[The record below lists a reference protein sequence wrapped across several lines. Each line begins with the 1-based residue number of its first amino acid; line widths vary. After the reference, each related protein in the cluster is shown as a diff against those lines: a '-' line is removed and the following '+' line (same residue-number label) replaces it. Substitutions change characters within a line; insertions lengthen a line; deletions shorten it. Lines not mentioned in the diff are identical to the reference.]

1 MLDVAVWLA
10 AVAVSYL
17 VGALPSGL
25 IVGRVLRGVD
35 IRNYGSGATGATNV
49 YRTLG
54 RVPAALV
61 LIIDFLKGALPVLA
75 TRIVASVLDVGA
87 PNLLEAVAGI
97 VVIAGHTWPI
107 YVGFKGGKGIATG
120 VGALTVISPIAA
132 AVALISLPI
141 IAATRYVSLGA
152 LIGAGVSIPATAALA
167 IFWGWPFEHILF
179 TVVGCAMILFR
190 HSSNINRLLDGTE
203 RRVEAN
209 PKPERAAESQRN
221 TGGN

>member
-25 IVGRVLRGVD
+25 IVGRVWRGVD

-75 TRIVASVLDVGA
+75 TRIVASLLDVGA
-87 PNLLEAVAGI
+87 PDLLEAVAGI

-120 VGALTVISPIAA
+120 AGALTVISPIAA
-132 AVALISLPI
+132 IATLISLPI

-152 LIGAGVSIPATAALA
+152 LIGAGATIPATAALA
-167 IFWGWPFEHILF
+167 LFWGWPFEHILF
-179 TVVGCAMILFR
+179 TVVGFAMILFR
-190 HSSNINRLLDGTE
+190 HSSNINRLLEGTE

-221 TGGN
+221 TGRS

>member
-1 MLDVAVWLA
+1 MLDAAVWLA
-10 AVAVSYL
+10 AVVLSYL

-25 IVGRVLRGVD
+25 IVGRIWRGVD

-54 RVPAALV
+54 RIPAALT
-61 LIIDFLKGALPVLA
+61 LILDYLKGALPVLV
-75 TRIVASVLDVGA
+75 TRIVASLLEVNA
-87 PNLLEAVAGI
+87 PDLLEAMVGI
-97 VVIAGHTWPI
+97 AVIAGHTWPI

-120 VGALTVISPIAA
+120 AGALTLISPIAA
-132 AVALISLPI
+132 VATLISLPI

-152 LIGAGVSIPATAALA
+152 LIGAGATVPTTVALA
-167 IFWGWPFEHILF
+167 LFWSWPFEHILF
-179 TVVGCAMILFR
+179 TVVGFAMILFR

-209 PKPERAAESQRN
+209 PKPERATDSQRN
-221 TGGN
+221 TGRN